1 MTPDEVRIVENLTSH
16 MTPRCVGRYLID
28 LPEKFVLNE
37 ISRTV
42 IEGVTIE
49 VTPMDKLKFESN
61 FESQRIRYESMRLPL
76 NGYPYLRSIS
86 PLKGGELG
94 GVFDRNESDSTPMRA
109 GRILELLAWRDGF
122 LIRATIG
129 AIDSGFPE
137 LQNEKYWRDRGT
149 DVPDKLGRLVKV
161 YERTRGRKDDEIP
174 TEQGVCFANGFV
186 KGPPTDQDWIDMY
199 HHWEG
204 VPDVYASFSYMSDIG
219 KLGTS
224 LLQRGKDIEKALSNE
239 NGKTLRKGARST
251 NGLEFEEWLY
261 QTQPEP
267 KEPMLF
273 DMTAEM
279 NSKGGNAQHPLLVF
293 GLVSGDKHPR
303 PSPTLEQAALEKPLE
318 KVTLNAAQTVAL
330 WDKISATLRKRP
342 GAF

>member
-1 MTPDEVRIVENLTSH
+1 MTPDEARIVENLTSH

-28 LPEKFVLNE
+28 LPDKFVLNE
-37 ISRTV
+37 ISRAI
-42 IEGVTIE
+42 IEGVTIDVVPMKKSDFDLNISVRRKILMGE
-49 VTPMDKLKFESN
+49 KIIGEDTPSLMATRELA
-61 FESQRIRYESMRLPL
+61 
-76 NGYPYLRSIS
+76 NGEGY
-86 PLKGGELG
+86 
-94 GVFDRNESDSTPMRA
+94 VFDRSKDKTSPVLRTWELMAWSNGYSISMTIESANTGLSRHSYPADA
-109 GRILELLAWRDGF
+109 QEDNVQEKLNKLLE
-122 LIRATIG
+122 
-129 AIDSGFPE
+129 
-137 LQNEKYWRDRGT
+137 
-149 DVPDKLGRLVKV
+149 V
-161 YERTRGRKDDEIP
+161 YKRTRGRRDDDIP
-174 TEQGVCFANGFV
+174 AEQGVCFANGFV